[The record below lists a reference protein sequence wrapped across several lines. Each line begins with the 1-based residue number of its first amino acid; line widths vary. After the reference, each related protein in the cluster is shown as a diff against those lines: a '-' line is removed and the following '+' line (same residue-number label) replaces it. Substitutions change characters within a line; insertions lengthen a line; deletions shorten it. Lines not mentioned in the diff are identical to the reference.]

1 MKRQKEMDRERQRQR
16 SAKGWWYGRRC
27 RGNKRE
33 KWRSIK
39 TSILAFAQQPR
50 GFDSMSCPV
59 LLLETSLSRL
69 DLVPSSW
76 RSQVKGEMMSHQTE
90 PGRVRDVMEE
100 IRAE

>member
-1 MKRQKEMDRERQRQR
+1 
-16 SAKGWWYGRRC
+16 
-27 RGNKRE
+27 
-33 KWRSIK
+33 
-39 TSILAFAQQPR
+39 
-50 GFDSMSCPV
+50 MSCPV
-59 LLLETSLSRL
+59 LLLETSLSRI